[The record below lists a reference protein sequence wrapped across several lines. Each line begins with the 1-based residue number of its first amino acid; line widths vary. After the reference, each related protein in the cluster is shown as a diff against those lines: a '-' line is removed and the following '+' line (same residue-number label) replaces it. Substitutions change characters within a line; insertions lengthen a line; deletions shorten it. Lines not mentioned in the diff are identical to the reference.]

1 MKKFLA
7 YFVIVVMMTVM
18 LSSNLLHAQAASLN
32 EFNAA
37 NVVSQTV
44 EYFEDGSH
52 ATITVTEDD
61 SAMTRATTYTKT
73 GSKHYVMQN
82 KDGDE
87 LWRFTI
93 NGTFSVNSGVSAT
106 CTKSTYSIKIT
117 EDAWQ
122 NDSASASKS
131 GNQATGTATFIK
143 KLLFITTD
151 TRECSV
157 VLSCDKNGNL
167 S

>member
-1 MKKFLA
+1 MRNILTS
-7 YFVIVVMMTVM
+7 FVAITIMFTV
-18 LSSNLLHAQAASLN
+18 LYSTILHTQAANTYKHDSTN
-32 EFNAA
+32 I
-37 NVVSQTV
+37 VRQTI
-44 EYFEDGSH
+44 EYFEDGSYI
-52 ATITVTEDD
+52 TIIVTENI
-61 SAMTRATTYTKT
+61 SNITRATAYTKT

-87 LWRFTI
+87 LWRFTV

>member
-1 MKKFLA
+1 MKKILTCFTTIIIL
-7 YFVIVVMMTVM
+7 IMI
-18 LSSNLLHAQAASLN
+18 LSSTLLHTQAANPIELD
-32 EFNAA
+32 AT
-37 NVVSQTV
+37 NVVCQTM
-44 EYFEDGSH
+44 EYFEDGSYI
-52 ATITVTEDD
+52 TIIVTEHV
-61 SAMTRATTYTKT
+61 SATPRATTYTKT
-73 GSKHYVMQN
+73 GSKHYVMRN

-87 LWRFTI
+87 LWRFTV

-106 CTKSTYSIKIT
+106 CAKSTYTIKIT

-131 GNQATGTATFIK
+131 GNQATGKATFIK

-151 TRECSV
+151 TRNCSV
-157 VLSCDKNGNL
+157 ILSCDKNGNL